1 MSNLIYP
8 LAKQAIANKEIDLNT
23 DTLVLYLVDTADY
36 TYSASHSVLS
46 DLPVA
51 ARVAVSGTLTTPTIL
66 LGVLDVD
73 NATFPSVTGDVSEA
87 VILYDVTSDNLLA
100 YYDTGITG
108 MPITPD
114 GTDITVTIH
123 ASGLF
128 AL

>member
-1 MSNLIYP
+1 LSNLIYP